1 MREGKGK
8 AGSGQ
13 VQEGKEA
20 IGNEGFRKE
29 KKWRK
34 RAEEKNEPKWKK
46 N

>member
-34 RAEEKNEPKWKK
+34 SRGER
-46 N
+46 